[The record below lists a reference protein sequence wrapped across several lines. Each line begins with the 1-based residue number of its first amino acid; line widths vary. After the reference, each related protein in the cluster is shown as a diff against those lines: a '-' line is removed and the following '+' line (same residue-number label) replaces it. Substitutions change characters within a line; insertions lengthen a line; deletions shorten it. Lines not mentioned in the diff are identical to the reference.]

1 MGGELTHTLDILT
14 STQHAVKHHEVE
26 KEFRQAEASPP
37 VPESDCG
44 DAVGEVPLLGGGH
57 GCVEAHAER
66 LVREGIEGKNVRLS
80 GKAKRL
86 SGVVAAQ
93 QLLIQRLEKQLLKEE
108 HHLEQKDE
116 QLRSQG
122 GRVSQLKAIARKHSD
137 ARVAKMLGVAAEQPN
152 RRKVMSNNSSV
163 SVGASMEAVER
174 SRASMEAS

>member
-93 QLLIQRLEKQLLKEE
+93 QLLIQRLEKQLQKE
-108 HHLEQKDE
+108 E

-122 GRVSQLKAIARKHSD
+122 GRVSQLKSIVRKHSD
-137 ARVAKMLGVAAEQPN
+137 ARVAKMLG
-152 RRKVMSNNSSV
+152 
-163 SVGASMEAVER
+163 
-174 SRASMEAS
+174 